1 MSVKYTKKFK
11 YCVTV
16 LVHLS
21 GKLIVESKLS
31 TILLSNC
38 RSPKMREFRY
48 THIHPLTSKKKTKK
62 KTNSHNSFIYYLL
75 PYFSSLSPTF
85 DKI

>member
-38 RSPKMREFRY
+38 RSPKTREFRY
-48 THIHPLTSKKKTKK
+48 THIHPLTSKKKK
-62 KTNSHNSFIYYLL
+62 NSHNSFIYYLL